1 MTIVLL
7 DEAQD
12 RFKAEDSWWR
22 EHRDARELFV
32 TEFQDMVRQVA
43 AAPGIGQRY
52 RRARGKLIQ
61 RVLMKKTRCHV
72 YYFHER
78 GARHARDSLDLGC
91 SPHAG
96 TTPVVIEDPPKEPEA

>member
-61 RVLMKKTRCHV
+61 RVQHGRRVGDH
-72 YYFHER
+72 
-78 GARHARDSLDLGC
+78 
-91 SPHAG
+91 
-96 TTPVVIEDPPKEPEA
+96 PVCRVAFGRWR